1 MKFETLRN
9 GLANFAGALLPALV
23 MLSTT
28 PFIVNTMGETS
39 YGVLTLITAIVGY
52 FAFLDLNITAGS
64 VKYVAEYHATGN
76 TKKRNQML
84 TSGIALYL
92 LIGLTGCALVLLF
105 NDALLDR
112 VFAIPA
118 HLREE
123 SGQALML
130 AAFGFLFGQLQVYLN
145 SVPQSIRRYD
155 QTALLE
161 TIFGIATPL
170 SMVVVLWLGYG
181 LVEIVAVRVLI
192 SVANNVVLVAVI
204 RRLMP
209 DFSLNKPDRA
219 TLVAL
224 GKFSGFAYLS
234 RLATVAYAQGDK
246 LILGALTSMS
256 ALTHYAVPFM
266 LVNRLFAMS
275 YRLGGVLFPV
285 ASALAAN
292 REIERLREIYLY
304 AARYVLFVNA
314 SLALILAT
322 LAHEILLH
330 WIGPALASAGA
341 GVLVVVALA
350 SLADSLT
357 NAPSL
362 INDGLGHP
370 HVSGGFALSR
380 ALVGVSLTFVFVHQ
394 LGMMG
399 AAWAQLVT
407 STLMASLFLIY
418 VHGRSVPVPLWDYVR
433 VVMLPSLPLLGLA
446 AALAYARF
454 GGAPLSL
461 TQTLLV
467 LVMAGLLLTFYGL
480 LFVFRRADRLA
491 LLARLRLPRPGIR

>member
-9 GLANFAGALLPALV
+9 GLANFAGGLLPALV
-23 MLSTT
+23 MLFTT
-28 PFIVNTMGETS
+28 PFIVNTMGDAT

-52 FAFLDLNITAGS
+52 FAFLDLNVTAGS
-64 VKYVAEYHATGN
+64 IKYVAEYHATGN
-76 TKKRNQML
+76 IKKRNQML

-92 LIGLTGCALVLLF
+92 LIGLTGCVLVLVF
-105 NDALLDR
+105 KDALLDH

-118 HLREE
+118 HLRTE
-123 SGQALML
+123 SGQALTY
-130 AAFGFLFGQLQVYLN
+130 AAFGFLFGQLQVYFT

-155 QTALLE
+155 QTAILE
-161 TIFGIATPL
+161 TLFGVATPL

-192 SVANNVVLVAVI
+192 SVLNNLVLLGLI
-204 RRLMP
+204 RRLLP
-209 DFSLNKPDRA
+209 DFSLSKPDRA
-219 TLVAL
+219 TLLAL

-266 LVNRLFAMS
+266 LVNRLFGMS
-275 YRLGGVLFPV
+275 FRLSGVLFPV

-304 AARYVLFVNA
+304 AARYVLFVNV
-314 SLALILAT
+314 SLALVLVT

-330 WIGPALASAGA
+330 WIGPTLASAGA
-341 GVLVVVALA
+341 VVLVIITLA

-362 INDGLGHP
+362 INDGLGNP
-370 HVSGGFALSR
+370 HISGGFAVSR
-380 ALVGVSLTFVFVHQ
+380 AMLGVSLTFVLVHQ
-394 LGMMG
+394 LGMVG
-399 AAWAQLVT
+399 AAWAQLLT
-407 STLMASLFLIY
+407 SALMAMLFLVY
-418 VHGRSVPVPLWDYVR
+418 VHGRSVPVLLRDYLR
-433 VVMLPSLPLLGLA
+433 VVVLPCLPLLAGALGLA
-446 AALAYARF
+446 YMRI
-454 GGAPLSL
+454 GGLELSL
-461 TQTLLV
+461 SQTILV
-467 LVMAGLLLTFYGL
+467 LLLESLLLATYGL
-480 LFVFRRADRLA
+480 LFVFRRADRAA
-491 LLARLRLPRPGIR
+491 LLARLRLPRPGI

>member
-23 MLSTT
+23 MLFTT
-28 PFIVNTMGETS
+28 PFIVNTMGDAS

-52 FAFLDLNITAGS
+52 FAFLDLNVTAGS

-76 TKKRNQML
+76 IKKRNQML
-84 TSGIALYL
+84 TSGIALYM

-123 SGQALML
+123 SGQALVL

-161 TIFGIATPL
+161 TVFGVVTPL

-181 LVEIVAVRVLI
+181 LVEIVALRVLI
-192 SVANNVVLVAVI
+192 SVANNLVLVAVI
-204 RRLMP
+204 RRLLP
-209 DFSLNKPDRA
+209 DFSLNKPDRT
-219 TLVAL
+219 TLVLL

-256 ALTHYAVPFM
+256 VLTHYAVPFM
-266 LVNRLFAMS
+266 LVSRLFSMS

-292 REIERLREIYLY
+292 REMERLRELYLY
-304 AARYVLFVNA
+304 AARYVFFINV
-314 SLALILAT
+314 SLALMLTT
-322 LAHEILLH
+322 LAYEILLY
-330 WIGPALASAGA
+330 WIGPTLAAGGA
-341 GVLVVVALA
+341 TVLTLIAFA
-350 SLADSLT
+350 SLIDSLT

-362 INDGLGHP
+362 VNDGLGHP
-370 HVSGGFALSR
+370 HVTGGFAVSR
-380 ALVGVSLTFVFVHQ
+380 ALLGVTLTLLLVKE
-394 LGMMG
+394 LGMIG
-399 AAWAQLVT
+399 AAWAQLVV
-407 STLMASLFLIY
+407 SVLMTVLFLVY
-418 VHGRSVPVPLWDYVR
+418 VHGRSVPVRLLDYVR
-433 VVMLPSLPLLGLA
+433 VVIAPSLPILAIALGMVYVRLGNLPLSMTQTFLVLLLQGLA
-446 AALAYARF
+446 LGAYAMIF
-454 GGAPLSL
+454 I
-461 TQTLLV
+461 
-467 LVMAGLLLTFYGL
+467 
-480 LFVFRRADRLA
+480 FRRVDRLA
-491 LLARLRLPRPGIR
+491 LLARLRAPRPGV

>member
-23 MLSTT
+23 MLFTT
-28 PFIVNTMGETS
+28 PFIVNTMGDAS

-52 FAFLDLNITAGS
+52 FAFLDLNVTAGS

-76 TKKRNQML
+76 IKKRNQML

-112 VFAIPA
+112 VFVIPA

-123 SGQALML
+123 SGQALVL

-161 TIFGIATPL
+161 TVFGVVTPL

-181 LVEIVAVRVLI
+181 LVEIVALRVLI
-192 SVANNVVLVAVI
+192 SVANNLVLVAVI
-204 RRLMP
+204 RRLLP
-209 DFSLNKPDRA
+209 DFSLNKPDRT
-219 TLVAL
+219 TLVLL

-256 ALTHYAVPFM
+256 VLTHYAVPFM
-266 LVNRLFAMS
+266 LVSRLFSMS

-292 REIERLREIYLY
+292 REMERLRELYLY
-304 AARYVLFVNA
+304 AARYVFFINV
-314 SLALILAT
+314 SLALMLTT
-322 LAHEILLH
+322 LAYEILLY
-330 WIGPALASAGA
+330 WIGPTLAAGGA
-341 GVLVVVALA
+341 TVLTLIAFA
-350 SLADSLT
+350 SLIDSLT

-362 INDGLGHP
+362 VNDGLGHP
-370 HVSGGFALSR
+370 HVTGGFAVSR
-380 ALVGVSLTFVFVHQ
+380 ALLGVTLTLLLVKE
-394 LGMMG
+394 LGMIG
-399 AAWAQLVT
+399 AAWAQLVV
-407 STLMASLFLIY
+407 SVLMTVLFLVY
-418 VHGRSVPVPLWDYVR
+418 VHGRSVPVRLLDYVR
-433 VVMLPSLPLLGLA
+433 VVIAPSLPILAIALGMVYVRLGNLPLSMTQTFLVLLLQGLA
-446 AALAYARF
+446 LGAYAMIF
-454 GGAPLSL
+454 I
-461 TQTLLV
+461 
-467 LVMAGLLLTFYGL
+467 
-480 LFVFRRADRLA
+480 FRRVDRLA
-491 LLARLRLPRPGIR
+491 LLSRLRAPRSGV